1 MRSFSTHPLSTL
13 FHTAAVLAVV
23 LLISA
28 GVRAQETYHPQ
39 DEGVFARLSYD
50 TSAVVSED
58 DAVRHLCVTVLSD
71 GEYRIERTLHTGTER
86 LQGKLTKEQLEQ
98 LKTLLDSEKLRAV
111 ASNHSGLIRQDSES
125 FAAEIQRGED
135 GAQRLRWLNADDE
148 SPFPASIAKV
158 VDWLKRFEAKDAQ
171 AFEYAEYP
179 DVCPASGLRRIQP
192 SVAQNGKP

>member
-1 MRSFSTHPLSTL
+1 MRTL
-13 FHTAAVLAVV
+13 PTCILAAAMV
-23 LLISA
+23 LISA
-28 GVRAQETYHPQ
+28 GVRAQEAYHQQ
-39 DEGVFARLSYD
+39 DADVFARLSYD

-58 DAVRHLCVTVLSD
+58 DAVRHICVTVLSN
-71 GEYRIERTLHTGTER
+71 GEYRIERMLHTGTER

-111 ASNHSGLIRQDSES
+111 ASNHGGLIRQDSES
-125 FAAEIQRGED
+125 FAAEIQRGDD

-148 SPFPASIAKV
+148 SPFPASVAKV
-158 VDWLKRFEAKDAQ
+158 VNWLKRFEAKDAK

-192 SVAQNGKP
+192 SVAQNRKP